1 MREEQLYCGWAEK
14 VPGSNK
20 KGVMNMLMVPSAETV
35 RKNPQTAWKYYP
47 KSWCP
52 LKKTA
57 EWNDW
62 AGVPGFCG
70 KWATQDTELKTAG
83 PRLPILQRT
92 QQMCPALTCGAAL
105 KLRIEYEWVIP
116 DENIPVFTLFTE
128 GATYHSV
135 SLNSS
140 FQWPRLQSF
149 NLLHEPGPQ
158 LVVSIQNCWSL
169 LSCITGLASEL
180 KSAP

>member
-1 MREEQLYCGWAEK
+1 M
-14 VPGSNK
+14 
-20 KGVMNMLMVPSAETV
+20 
-35 RKNPQTAWKYYP
+35 
-47 KSWCP
+47 
-52 LKKTA
+52 
-57 EWNDW
+57 
-62 AGVPGFCG
+62 
-70 KWATQDTELKTAG
+70 
-83 PRLPILQRT
+83 
-92 QQMCPALTCGAAL
+92 GAAL

-158 LVVSIQNCWSL
+158 LVVSIPNCWSL
-169 LSCITGLASEL
+169 LSCITGLASESYKKWGSQYGSIFEIL
-180 KSAP
+180 LVYVEKILSLTWLPDYSRSTPRHRNLEVPLLSGILRGLCLNHPLCRWLIYLIRPCLNSRLYSCSEFRGISS

>member
-1 MREEQLYCGWAEK
+1 MMDIIFVEPEETDQTVQMRRLRFCSIHNEC
-14 VPGSNK
+14 
-20 KGVMNMLMVPSAETV
+20 V
-35 RKNPQTAWKYYP
+35 R
-47 KSWCP
+47 
-52 LKKTA
+52 L
-57 EWNDW
+57 
-62 AGVPGFCG
+62 
-70 KWATQDTELKTAG
+70 
-83 PRLPILQRT
+83 LPV
-92 QQMCPALTCGAAL
+92 GAAL

-158 LVVSIQNCWSL
+158 LVVSIPNCWSL
-169 LSCITGLASEL
+169 LSCVTGAD
-180 KSAP
+180 K